1 MQKIILLL
9 GIIIIKKIRNL
20 IFNLKSLL
28 FYVLKFL
35 KILIL
40 YQFYLLNFS

>member
-35 KILIL
+35 KILII